1 MKNPSPIYGVALT
14 PQIQIKYNSKILLTI
29 NPQGDILITDLD
41 RELQMAT
48 KVPTGSTLIDII
60 QTIED
65 CLPLNESNS
74 QATGN

>member
-14 PQIQIKYNSKILLTI
+14 
-29 NPQGDILITDLD
+29 
-41 RELQMAT
+41 
-48 KVPTGSTLIDII
+48 LIDII
-60 QTIED
+60 KTIED